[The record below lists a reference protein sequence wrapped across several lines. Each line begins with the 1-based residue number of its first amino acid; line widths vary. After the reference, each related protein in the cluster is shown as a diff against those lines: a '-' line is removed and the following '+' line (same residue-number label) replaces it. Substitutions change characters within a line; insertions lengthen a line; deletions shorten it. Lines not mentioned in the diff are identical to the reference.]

1 MSSLSP
7 SQQPTVLFSI
17 YQNDTWT
24 ISRLVDETIDPATQ
38 CIILKIVGFQM
49 EFDGIAKLPFSDAC
63 MAVEN
68 NKNINSF
75 EIIMTLVTI
84 VQMVLIL

>member
-1 MSSLSP
+1 
-7 SQQPTVLFSI
+7 
-17 YQNDTWT
+17 
-24 ISRLVDETIDPATQ
+24 
-38 CIILKIVGFQM
+38 M